1 MGSTFEKAIDQF
13 VEEYVNK
20 YPASFPDDHGK
31 VVHDA
36 LWGTQ
41 HLKSHEIAILN
52 TPLMQRLRGI
62 KQTAFSYL
70 IFPSATHSR
79 FEHTLGVIYQSNQL
93 LSALCKTPEY
103 NDDLKDKIDLV
114 RMAALLHDC
123 GHGPFS
129 HSTEEIYQFFPDM
142 QSLIGPDG
150 KHEGWHPH
158 ELLGYYIIKSEP
170 FKRFFKQIVRKWNV
184 SIDIDLAADLIVG
197 STKNHSL
204 KFVQDIIN
212 GPFDADKI
220 DYIFRDGHF
229 SGLPLQ
235 IDLDR
240 LWYSV
245 QIADIKKPAQKTIKM
260 LIMSINGI
268 VPLEQILFSKMVL
281 FTSLYEHHKV
291 RACDCMLKA
300 IIGYAKDNDQS
311 IGGRK
316 LSKTTN
322 FLWLNDGRIYAEAD
336 LRKKNDPLHILIH
349 DLKFRRLLKRALIIS
364 KTTVEDGSSKELF
377 EYSALKRFCNE
388 CYAKDPE
395 LRNLAK
401 KIWEDSG
408 KPCRLEQIWVDL
420 PKTPPVG
427 TADDTYVN
435 KGTFKSPDYVKLK
448 KIFSVDDWAHN
459 YVEHNWRGHVFCPE
473 DRGIRKKVANSAK
486 KILEEEFNVKFNDS
500 AVKLCKI

>member
-1 MGSTFEKAIDQF
+1 MISAFENKIAQF
-13 VEEYVNK
+13 VDEHVNA
-20 YPASFPDDHGK
+20 YPVSFPDDTGK
-31 VVHDA
+31 VIHDA

-41 HLKSHEIAILN
+41 HLRPHEVAVLN
-52 TPLMQRLRGI
+52 TPLLQRLRRI

-79 FEHTLGVIYQSNQL
+79 FEHSLGVLYQSNQL
-93 LSALCKTPEY
+93 LTALGKKTKY
-103 NDDLKDKIDLV
+103 QKILKDKIDLV

-129 HSTEEIYQFFPDM
+129 HSTEEIYKFFPDM
-142 QSLIGPDG
+142 QFLIGPEG
-150 KHEGWHPH
+150 KHQGWNPH
-158 ELLGYYIIKSEP
+158 ELLSYYIIKSTP
-170 FKRFFKQIVRKWNV
+170 FKKFFRKVTEKYNI
-184 SIDIDLAADLIVG
+184 SIDVDLAAELIVG
-197 STKNHSL
+197 SVKDPLL

-245 QIADIKKPAQKTIKM
+245 QIANIKRPARTLKM
-260 LIMSINGI
+260 LIMSINGL

-281 FTSLYEHHKV
+281 FTSLYQHHKV

-300 IIGYAKDNDQS
+300 IINYANRHDQE
-311 IGGRK
+311 IGGRD
-316 LSKTTN
+316 LSITTN
-322 FLWLNDGRIYAEAD
+322 FLWLTDDRIYAEAD
-336 LRKKNDPLHILIH
+336 LRNKRDPLHRLIH
-349 DLKFRRLLKRALIIS
+349 DLKYRRLLKRALIIS
-364 KTTVEDGSSKELF
+364 KTSVEPGSQDLF
-377 EYSALKRFCNE
+377 EYSTLKRFCNE

-395 LRNLAK
+395 LRKLAK
-401 KIWEDSG
+401 KIWETAG

-420 PKTPPVG
+420 PKAPPVG
-427 TADDTYVN
+427 TADDTFIN
-435 KGTFKSPDYVKLK
+435 KGTFNSPDFEKLK

-459 YVEHNWRGHVFCPE
+459 YVEHNWRGHVFCP
-473 DRGIRKKVANSAK
+473 DDTSIRKKVSAAAK
-486 KILEEEFNVKFNDS
+486 EVLEKEFNVKFNKS
-500 AVKLCKI
+500 AIKLCKI